1 MNTRSNVQIKRIVM
15 EVFGSCNYKCKMCP
29 QSNPGRDKSFRKKMP
44 LEIFEKI
51 LDDIVPEYGTPAVNL
66 EGSGEPTLVSNL
78 AEYVSAVKSRGLT
91 CLMFSNGVN
100 LTGKF
105 MENII
110 ERGIDVIRISMI
122 GYNREKYHE
131 WMGID
136 NFDHVLANIIET
148 RDYIKSSKS
157 SCQLMTYHLITNNND
172 IVSEI
177 DEYKQNI
184 IKPARLQSY
193 IWKMHNWSGNYNNPN
208 PRAMHEKRSC
218 GRPFAP
224 ELTVRAGGE
233 NGRYGAVTPCCQT
246 LGPPNE
252 LKSILGHFDTQS
264 FEEIYFGKKYTALRE
279 AHKAKAFDRIEYCR
293 NCDFL
298 DGDPEVL
305 VWSNDPHA
313 NVNHMIGTDD
323 DFVLTDYNE

>member
-1 MNTRSNVQIKRIVM
+1 M
-15 EVFGSCNYKCKMCP
+15 EVYGGCDYKCKMCP
-29 QSNPGRDKSFRKKMP
+29 QSTPGRDPSFLKKMP

-51 LDDIVPEYGTPAVNL
+51 LDNIVPQYGHPAINL
-66 EGSGEPTLVSNL
+66 EGSGEPTLVKNL
-78 AEYVSAVKSRGLT
+78 PDYIQAVKSRDLT
-91 CLMFSNGVN
+91 CLLFTNGIR

-105 MENII
+105 MHNII
-110 ERGIDVIRISMI
+110 DAGIDVIRFSMI
-122 GYNREKYHE
+122 GYNKEKYFE
-131 WMGID
+131 WMGVD
-136 NFDHVLANIIET
+136 NFETVLSNILET
-148 RDYIKSSKS
+148 RDYIRSSSS
-157 SCQLMTYHLITNNND
+157 SCQLMSYHLITDNSNMFED
-172 IVSEI
+172 VR
-177 DEYKQNI
+177 EYRRNI
-184 IKPARLQSY
+184 IEKAGLLSH

-208 PRAMHEKRSC
+208 PRALKEKRSC

-224 ELTVRAGGE
+224 ELTVRAGGKE
-233 NGRYGAVTPCCQT
+233 GRYGAVTPCCQT

-264 FEEIYFGKKYTALRE
+264 FEEIYFGDAYNNLRL
-279 AHKAKAFDRIEYCR
+279 AHKEKNFEKIEYCR

-313 NVNHMIGTDD
+313 KVNHMIGTDD